1 MTLPESLRVGP
12 TRRMTGPDLETL
24 GPLRPVQR
32 SPHRFWPILL
42 TCLGGMMCL
51 GGGLPTAAASDD
63 QGRQREENLSR
74 LSRLSAPER
83 ENLKRNL
90 QKFRALSGA
99 EKERLRELQRA
110 LHSDDKS
117 GGKLNRALDAYYD
130 WLKTLSPGQRS
141 DLRNETDPVRRA
153 QQIGALLQR
162 QESAESGDS
171 GRRRRLGFTAEDL
184 AAVMPLLEEALI
196 QNGYLTADRL
206 GDKAGLSRYSLI
218 LKAANPADR
227 RDPNPPW
234 LKPELINA
242 MIAAIPNEE
251 RRRQLGREQE
261 RRRGARLLLGIY
273 GGIQAEFRKRAQD
286 IDPSKLEEFFV
297 QMKGEQQD
305 EVMRVPY
312 GSQEMKLRQMYMRA
326 HTDEFPA
333 PPPQPQWLNQ
343 FQRQGGRGPAFA
355 PPGPPMNNGDP
366 ETEGGPDGDTR
377 VSEDA
382 RGPRRT
388 GPGSGPA
395 RPRLRPQP
403 RPEGDSESTN

>member
-1 MTLPESLRVGP
+1 MTLREFLRAAPGL
-12 TRRMTGPDLETL
+12 RRTGPDRETRSL
-24 GPLRPVQR
+24 LRPLQR
-32 SPHRFWPILL
+32 SQHRFWGILL
-42 TCLGGMMCL
+42 TCLGWMTCY
-51 GGGLPTAAASDD
+51 GGGLGNAAEADD
-63 QGRQREENLSR
+63 RGRQREENLAR
-74 LSRLSAPER
+74 LSRLPAPER

-90 QKFRALSGA
+90 QEFRALPGA

-110 LHSDDKS
+110 LHTDAKS
-117 GGKLNRALDAYYD
+117 GGKLNRVLDSYFD

-141 DLRNETDPVRRA
+141 DLRNEPDPVRRA
-153 QQIGALLQR
+153 QQVGALLQR
-162 QESAESGDS
+162 QESADSGDAP
-171 GRRRRLGFTAEDL
+171 RRRRLGFTAEEL
-184 AAVMPLLEEALI
+184 VAVMPLLEEALI
-196 QNGYLTADRL
+196 QNGYLTSDRV
-206 GDKAGLSRYSLI
+206 GDKEGLARYSLV
-218 LKAANPADR
+218 LQAANPADR

-286 IDPSKLEEFFV
+286 IDPAKLEEFFV

-333 PPPQPQWLNQ
+333 PPPQPPWLNQ
-343 FQRQGGRGPAFA
+343 FQRQGGRGPGFG
-355 PPGPPMNNGDP
+355 PPGPPMNSG
-366 ETEGGPDGDTR
+366 EAEGEGGPDGEARSPD
-377 VSEDA
+377 DA

-388 GPGSGPA
+388 GTGPGSL
-395 RPRLRPQP
+395 RPRVRPP
-403 RPEGDSESTN
+403 RRPEGDSEPGN